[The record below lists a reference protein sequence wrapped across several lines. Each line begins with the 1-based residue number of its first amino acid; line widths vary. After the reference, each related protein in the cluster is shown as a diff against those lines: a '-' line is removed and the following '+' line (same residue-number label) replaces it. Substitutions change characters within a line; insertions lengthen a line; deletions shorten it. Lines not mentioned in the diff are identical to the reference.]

1 MVKDLAVYEKRKRIA
16 GFRGSPSGP
25 RRKRDGGFNSI
36 YAAAPGVT
44 REE

>member
-1 MVKDLAVYEKRKRIA
+1 VYEKEEDSGR
-16 GFRGSPSGP
+16 FRGSSVGAP
-25 RRKRDGGFNSI
+25 RVRGGGRFNSI